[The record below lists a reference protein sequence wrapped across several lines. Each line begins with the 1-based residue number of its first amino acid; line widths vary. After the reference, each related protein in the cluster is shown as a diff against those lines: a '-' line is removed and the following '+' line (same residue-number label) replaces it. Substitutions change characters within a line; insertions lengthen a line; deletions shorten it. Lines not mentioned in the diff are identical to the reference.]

1 MRTAVTQESIESY
14 HAHRA
19 SGKLSAQQERVMLY
33 LHKWPRILGYSL
45 QELSGHMGI
54 AVHVL
59 SARVNELI
67 KLRYLERTDKRRCTV
82 SGKSCR
88 PVRIRPEQLRLL

>member
-1 MRTAVTQESIESY
+1 MRTQVTQESIDAF
-14 HAHRA
+14 HQHRA

-82 SGKSCR
+82 SGASVR
-88 PVRIRPEQLRLL
+88 PVRVRQSQLSLI